1 MIDLAD
7 EADYAHT
14 FRELAQERNYTLW
27 VPPTVVHELLHAAE
41 TKPAPDGPIAH
52 TALTRLL
59 DWRIYPIGLSS
70 VDNAIADLFSRRLMK
85 EGLLPPEEYNDGL
98 VLAETSLAGIPV
110 LVSSDRHLLELP
122 EDQLFVCF
130 NDAELPPAR
139 VAHPKG
145 LLRAFR

>member
-1 MIDLAD
+1 MALS
-7 EADYAHT
+7 
-14 FRELAQERNYTLW
+14 
-27 VPPTVVHELLHAAE
+27 
-41 TKPAPDGPIAH
+41 
-52 TALTRLL
+52 ALTHLL

-70 VDNAIADLFSRRLMK
+70 VDNAIADIFSRRLMK
-85 EGLLPPEEYNDGL
+85 KGLLPPAEYNDGL

-110 LVSSDRHLLELP
+110 LVSSDRHLLELL

-130 NDAELPPAR
+130 NDADLLPVR